1 MRSIVYYKSGRLNV
15 AHRDLRKARGREPLI
30 ELKCAMISSAR
41 PIWLGEYGRILDFES
56 RARSSAFALIQAEKN

>member
-1 MRSIVYYKSGRLNV
+1 MRSIVYYKSGGLNV
-15 AHRDLRKARGREPLI
+15 AHRALRKAREPLI